1 MSIGMSEETQ
11 QSAIS
16 GSSEV
21 VSLQEVSCRHPKLAL
36 QRRLSS
42 GCYLLKACSANG
54 LISPSLTSQ
63 LFLIGHIALNK
74 QSLLRFKLLI
84 QGSFTLDTCFEI
96 PIDQR
101 YLQTKGEESRSFIC
115 LIKQTDRPTMQRQQE
130 PPRLDL
136 RSGSLQIRF
145 SAGAFEVC
153 WSAPAW
159 TALEAARRAPGA
171 QPGRSL
177 PGAAAGGRVSGGP
190 CASPR
195 LPLRP

>member
-1 MSIGMSEETQ
+1 M
-11 QSAIS
+11 
-16 GSSEV
+16 
-21 VSLQEVSCRHPKLAL
+21 QEVSCRHPKLAL
-36 QRRLSS
+36 WRRLSS

-115 LIKQTDRPTMQRQQE
+115 LIKQTDRQPDNAETTGTSSFG
-130 PPRLDL
+130 P
-136 RSGSLQIRF
+136 
-145 SAGAFEVC
+145 EVGQFTDRVLC
-153 WSAPAW
+153 
-159 TALEAARRAPGA
+159 RRI
-171 QPGRSL
+171 
-177 PGAAAGGRVSGGP
+177 
-190 CASPR
+190 
-195 LPLRP
+195 